1 MIANKLKRGDEVRVI
16 APSRNLTEVRQDV
29 HHHAVDFWAREGFNL
44 TFSQNSREV
53 GKFHSSN
60 ISSRVEDIHE
70 AFLNPNVKMIITCL
84 GGFNANQLLRY
95 LDYDLIAKHPKILCG
110 FSDITALHNAIYA
123 KTGLIT
129 YHGPHYGTFTFDREA
144 EYTRKAFFDCVMNEN
159 SIVTTPSE
167 AAVKYHAIQEGTCE
181 GTIIGGNLCTL
192 NLLQG
197 TPSVI
202 RGIITY
208 IWVVVPMKGYSAI
221 AGSVALF
228 IMMLPLIVRST
239 EETMKILP
247 ASLKEAGLALGGNN
261 ARVILKVQLPAAFGG
276 IFTGVLLAVSRVIG
290 ETAPLMF
297 TALGCSMIRFS
308 IDKPISAVPLL
319 IWEFFNDPNLQSL
332 IWGASLFLL
341 LFVLF
346 LNLTAKKIANKWNS

>member
-1 MIANKLKRGDEVRVI
+1 MKGVVCVLAALTAVPLIAIIGEVLLKGYDQLSWSFFTEPTPTAYKAMMATAAGEPIPGGIANGIVGTVIMLGMAVVI
-16 APSRNLTEVRQDV
+16 AVPI
-29 HHHAVDFWAREGFNL
+29 G
-44 TFSQNSREV
+44 
-53 GKFHSSN
+53 
-60 ISSRVEDIHE
+60 
-70 AFLNPNVKMIITCL
+70 
-84 GGFNANQLLRY
+84 
-95 LDYDLIAKHPKILCG
+95 ILCG
-110 FSDITALHNAIYA
+110 VYLAEHGKSRFA
-123 KTGLIT
+123 KTVSYLT
-129 YHGPHYGTFTFDREA
+129 D
-144 EYTRKAFFDCVMNEN
+144 
-159 SIVTTPSE
+159 
-167 AAVKYHAIQEGTCE
+167 
-181 GTIIGGNLCTL
+181 
-192 NLLQG
+192 LLQG

-202 RGIITY
+202 IGIITY

-297 TALGCSMIRFS
+297 TALGCTMIRFS

>member
-1 MIANKLKRGDEVRVI
+1 MQKKKLSQRLFIDRLVKGVVCVLAALTAVPLIAIIGEVLWKGYDQLSWSFFTEPTPTAYKAMMATAAGEPIPGGIANGIVGTVIMLGMAVVI
-16 APSRNLTEVRQDV
+16 AVPI
-29 HHHAVDFWAREGFNL
+29 G
-44 TFSQNSREV
+44 
-53 GKFHSSN
+53 
-60 ISSRVEDIHE
+60 
-70 AFLNPNVKMIITCL
+70 
-84 GGFNANQLLRY
+84 
-95 LDYDLIAKHPKILCG
+95 ILCG
-110 FSDITALHNAIYA
+110 VYLAEHGKSRFA
-123 KTGLIT
+123 KTVSYLT
-129 YHGPHYGTFTFDREA
+129 D
-144 EYTRKAFFDCVMNEN
+144 
-159 SIVTTPSE
+159 
-167 AAVKYHAIQEGTCE
+167 
-181 GTIIGGNLCTL
+181 
-192 NLLQG
+192 LLQG

-202 RGIITY
+202 IGIITY
-208 IWVVVPMKGYSAI
+208 IWVVVPMKGYTAI

>member
-1 MIANKLKRGDEVRVI
+1 MQKKKLSQRLFIDRLMKGVVCVLAALTAVPLIAIIGEVLWKGYNQLSWSFFTEPTPTAYKAMMATAAGEPIPGGIANGIVGTVIMLGMAVVI
-16 APSRNLTEVRQDV
+16 AVPI
-29 HHHAVDFWAREGFNL
+29 G
-44 TFSQNSREV
+44 
-53 GKFHSSN
+53 
-60 ISSRVEDIHE
+60 
-70 AFLNPNVKMIITCL
+70 
-84 GGFNANQLLRY
+84 
-95 LDYDLIAKHPKILCG
+95 ILCG
-110 FSDITALHNAIYA
+110 VYLAEHGKSRFA
-123 KTGLIT
+123 KTVSYLT
-129 YHGPHYGTFTFDREA
+129 D
-144 EYTRKAFFDCVMNEN
+144 
-159 SIVTTPSE
+159 
-167 AAVKYHAIQEGTCE
+167 
-181 GTIIGGNLCTL
+181 
-192 NLLQG
+192 LLQG

-202 RGIITY
+202 IGIITY

-346 LNLTAKKIANKWNS
+346 LNITAKKIANKWNS